1 SIRRAFE
8 TIDEHVGGTAN
19 VQLLIRGRSG
29 DGLGTGM
36 RDLETLQALEKI
48 EADIKAYRHPEM
60 GEIVGSSISLLDVVK
75 ESHQALSNTGSSGY
89 RLPDDNR
96 GVADMLFMFEN
107 AGAEEMG
114 QLATSDLRTSQMTVQ
129 LKWLEASQFRALT
142 PYIDSSIQEHTPN
155 GVIIK
160 ATGAVYTLVS
170 TIGNLIWDLLSS
182 FGVAF
187 LVITALMI
195 VLLGGFKL
203 GLIAMVPNLMPVV
216 VIMGIMHVTGIPID
230 MNNILIA
237 SISMGLAVDD
247 TIHLLHHF
255 RMNHRA
261 TGNVEV
267 SIRRAME
274 HSGRAMVSTTMILM
288 LGFFVYMG
296 AEMANIQRFGLL
308 IGLTALLAL
317 LIDLFFAPALLRTFY
332 KRNRAANLGVEYEN

>member
-1 SIRRAFE
+1 M
-8 TIDEHVGGTAN
+8 
-19 VQLLIRGRSG
+19 
-29 DGLGTGM
+29 GL
-36 RDLETLQALEKI
+36 
-48 EADIKAYRHPEM
+48 
-60 GEIVGSSISLLDVVK
+60 
-75 ESHQALSNTGSSGY
+75 
-89 RLPDDNR
+89 
-96 GVADMLFMFEN
+96 
-107 AGAEEMG
+107 
-114 QLATSDLRTSQMTVQ
+114 
-129 LKWLEASQFRALT
+129 
-142 PYIDSSIQEHTPN
+142 
-155 GVIIK
+155 IK

-203 GLIAMVPNLMPVV
+203 GLIAMVPNLMPVSFNGYHACV
-216 VIMGIMHVTGIPID
+216 GIPID

-274 HSGRAMVSTTMILM
+274 HSGERW
-288 LGFFVYMG
+288 
-296 AEMANIQRFGLL
+296 
-308 IGLTALLAL
+308 
-317 LIDLFFAPALLRTFY
+317 
-332 KRNRAANLGVEYEN
+332 